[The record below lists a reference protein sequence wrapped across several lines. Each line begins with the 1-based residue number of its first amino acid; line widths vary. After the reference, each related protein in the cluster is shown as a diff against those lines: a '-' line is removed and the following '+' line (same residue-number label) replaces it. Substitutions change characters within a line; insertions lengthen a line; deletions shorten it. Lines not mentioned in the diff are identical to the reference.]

1 MINKA
6 DFKKIKEKLDK
17 YDKKREEVIKKS
29 RDVLKASKQLIYSI
43 HRGNMAEAKKMVVSV
58 KKDKK
63 DLDRIASSIDRLF
76 YEGSYRQA
84 MQEYAEALCYYGF
97 IVEKKVPS
105 INSLKIS
112 SEDYLMG
119 ISDLTGEVTRR
130 AVTIANKKPK
140 EVSKIKK
147 FVEEVFGEF
156 LKFNLR
162 NGELRKKSDS
172 IKWNLKKLEDLEYDI
187 GKKCAR

>member
-1 MINKA
+1 
-6 DFKKIKEKLDK
+6 
-17 YDKKREEVIKKS
+17 
-29 RDVLKASKQLIYSI
+29 LIYSI
-43 HRGNMAEAKKMVVSV
+43 HRGNLAEAKKMIVAV
-58 KKDKK
+58 KKNKTSLDK
-63 DLDRIASSIDRLF
+63 IASSIDGLF
-76 YEGSYRQA
+76 REGSYRQA

-97 IVEKKVPS
+97 IVDKKIP
-105 INSLKIS
+105 NLNLLKIS
-112 SEDYLMG
+112 EEDYLMG

-130 AVTIANKKPK
+130 AVTIANKNPK

-172 IKWNLKKLEDLEYDI
+172 IKWNLKKLEELEYDI
-187 GKKCAR
+187 GKK